1 MKTNVSIKFSS
12 IEEYREIEKKL
23 EELGYNN
30 DYKWN
35 NGFIMK
41 SLMENRF
48 PFYYIFIYKNNN
60 FELHNHNEDDKINYH
75 YNSLEE
81 FLKDE

>member
-23 EELGYNN
+23 EELGYVN
-30 DYKWN
+30 DKEWN

-81 FLKDE
+81 FLKG